1 MKDIL
6 LVVTGSI
13 AAYKACEFTRLL
25 IKEGFN
31 VHVAMTEAATKF
43 VGEVTFRTLSR
54 NPVYIDQ
61 FAQPLDWRPEHVA
74 LAELCETAIVLPASA
89 DFIAKMAYGLADDG
103 PSSVM
108 LAHRG
113 RKIVAPAMND
123 GMWEAPATKEN
134 IQKLQG
140 RGVEVVYPTEG
151 ELACGKAGL
160 GRLAPLEDILK
171 IVKGK

>member
-25 IKEGFN
+25 VKNDYN
-31 VHVAMTEAATKF
+31 VHVAMTEAALKF
-43 VGEVTFRTLSR
+43 VGEVSFRTLSR
-54 NPVYIDQ
+54 NSVYIDQ

-74 LAELCETAIVLPASA
+74 LAELCETAVVLPASA

-103 PSSVM
+103 PSSVI

-123 GMWEAPATKEN
+123 GMWEAPATREN
-134 IQKLQG
+134 IETLKR
-140 RGVEVVYPTEG
+140 RGVKVLEPTEG
-151 ELACGKAGL
+151 DLACGRVGL

-171 IVKGK
+171 ALE

>member
-25 IKEGFN
+25 VKNDYN
-31 VHVAMTEAATKF
+31 VHVAMTEAALKF
-43 VGEVTFRTLSR
+43 VGEVSFRTLSR

-74 LAELCETAIVLPASA
+74 LAELCETAVVLPASA

-103 PSSVM
+103 PSSVI

-123 GMWEAPATKEN
+123 GMWEAPATREN
-134 IQKLQG
+134 IETLKR
-140 RGVEVVYPTEG
+140 RGVKVLEPTEG
-151 ELACGKAGL
+151 DLACGRVGL

-171 IVKGK
+171 ALE

>member
-25 IKEGFN
+25 VKNDYN
-31 VHVAMTEAATKF
+31 VHVAMTEAALKF
-43 VGEVTFRTLSR
+43 VGEVSFRTLSR

-74 LAELCETAIVLPASA
+74 LAELCETAVVLPASA

-103 PSSVM
+103 PSSVI

-113 RKIVAPAMND
+113 RKIGAPAMND
-123 GMWEAPATKEN
+123 GMWEAPATREN
-134 IQKLQG
+134 IETLKR
-140 RGVEVVYPTEG
+140 RGVKVLEPTEG
-151 ELACGKAGL
+151 DLACGRVGL

-171 IVKGK
+171 ALE